1 MSKFVMKPNLP
12 QSEGSSVSNDQW
24 KEWNEY
30 QHSLI
35 TAPEVAVEGKTGVTT
50 KTKTLVGILNFVMD
64 VGFQPQSAGQY
75 DTKCALPVGE
85 EKYSAEELAHIE
97 KFPTNDFIWVEE
109 KGVRKRKQTSPKRPE
124 QEYVFFFDF
133 PEVVVDYTKH
143 PDEKMHKLGQR
154 PLRVSYNGRYG
165 KVGALVFN
173 RTLPFTVDFKTNTL
187 STKNPIYKIADKMN
201 LAQEFVKSG
210 YDLGVLAGKAC
221 KWSVISE
228 KKTSDGN
235 TYFTFKIADP
245 SKIEAVSAGGIT
257 ITVEQQIPKC
267 DVPFVGIHFNAE
279 EYDPEA
285 IEYIKNRREV
295 IEVVQRAVSFKPSPV
310 NHPDFVIGCDF
321 KDSGLA
327 KALGDLGGNSSNTS
341 EPVQDLPLD
350 EPVGVAEVSK
360 TIDPNDPPF

>member
-1 MSKFVMKPNLP
+1 MSSFSMKPSIP
-12 QSEGSSVSNDQW
+12 QGESSSVSNDDW
-24 KEWNEY
+24 KVWNEY
-30 QHSLI
+30 THSLI
-35 TAPEVAVEGKTGVTT
+35 NAPEVAVEGKAGVTT
-50 KTKTLVGILNFVMD
+50 KTKTLVGILNFLMD
-64 VGFQPQSAGQY
+64 VGFQPQTAGQY
-75 DTKCALPVGE
+75 DTKCALPIGD
-85 EKYSAEELAHIE
+85 EKYSEEEIAHKE

-124 QEYVFFFDF
+124 QEYVAFFDF
-133 PEVVVDYTKH
+133 PEVMVDYTKH

-165 KVGALVFN
+165 KVGGLVFN
-173 RTLPFTVDFKTNTL
+173 RTLPFTIDFKTKTL
-187 STKNPIYKIADKMN
+187 STKNPIYKIADKMGV
-201 LAQEFVKSG
+201 AQEFIKSD

-235 TYFTFKIADP
+235 TYYGFKIADA
-245 SKIEAVSAGGIT
+245 SKIEEVSAGGIT

-267 DVPFVGIHFNAE
+267 DVPFVGIHFNGE
-279 EYDPEA
+279 EYDEDA

-327 KALGDLGGNSSNTS
+327 KALGDLGGNNTPV
-341 EPVQDLPLD
+341 EPAQTV
-350 EPVGVAEVSK
+350 PVDDTPAGFDSFNSGD
-360 TIDPNDPPF
+360 IPF